1 MIISAIGEEEDLA
14 KLFSMVGLL
23 MGCTWTAFILQ
34 YLLVYCGMYIV
45 LVRKNPFTYTKHLA
59 PAQIMAFASASS
71 AATIPVSISSAMSSG
86 HVSETIARFVIPLGA
101 TVSSLLRVSSLAV
114 PSRSIVSVVSIHPLL
129 TVYNT
134 AAVLTRIVF

>member
-101 TVSSLLRVSSLAV
+101 TVSNLSGVSSSV
-114 PSRSIVSVVSIHPLL
+114 PSFPVVSVVSIHPLL

-134 AAVLTRIVF
+134 AAVLTRILF